1 MCGIGLC
8 VKIGCTSPSK
18 ESACGLSLD
27 TAELLRRR
35 GPDICATE
43 AVKLEGGATLGFLVT
58 VLGLRGRKLTSQ
70 PVKDELGNMLAWNG
84 EIFGGLE
91 VSGREC
97 DTTFLLGALSRCSS
111 ESELLNTIS
120 RIEGPWALVY
130 LKRNEQQLWFGRDV
144 FGRRSLLFN
153 ATGSGLSLVSC
164 ASRRLHETWTELPA
178 NGVYCLDL
186 AESVRC
192 QRLAVRFFPWSY
204 FPSGELFDPKMWQ
217 PSPLGELLA
226 CPIDAGIPCP
236 LNTELAERLPPLPP
250 VGRTF
255 FQKVLDDQREFV
267 DAVAGLDRVL
277 CEAVR
282 RRLTNHQM
290 VCRACIPKHR
300 HSLGGPPDCGHAALA
315 VLFSGGLDSMVIAA
329 LCARLLP
336 QRCPID
342 LLNVAFQH
350 QVHMID
356 SQSKDKR
363 WFASYEAPDR
373 LSAKLGL
380 DELRRVFPQRRWNLV
395 EVNVDKQELQSER
408 ARHIRKLIHPLDS
421 VLDDSLGCALWFAA
435 RGRGTIVRDG
445 EPGVAYESPARVVLL
460 GMGADEQLGG
470 YSRHVVKYKN
480 YGWQGLVDE
489 ISMEL
494 NRIASRN
501 MGRDDRIVSDHGREP
516 RFPFLDKNVVRY
528 LNRIPVW
535 MKVNPCLPRGVG
547 DKLLLR
553 LLAFELGLDEAASRP
568 KRAMQFGSR
577 IVHAEEDR
585 AKGSDV
591 CKRLQGLDLGSVPES
606 ELAFQK
612 S

>member
-8 VKIGCTSPSK
+8 VKIGCASPSE
-18 ESACGLSLD
+18 ESAAYLS
-27 TAELLRRR
+27 AETVQLLKRR
-35 GPDICATE
+35 GPDGCAAE
-43 AVKLEGGATLGFLVT
+43 EVKLEGDATLIFLAS
-58 VLGLRGRKLTSQ
+58 VLGLRGRKLTPQ
-70 PVKDELGNMLAWNG
+70 PVRDEPGNVLVWNG
-84 EIFGGLE
+84 EVFGGLG
-91 VSGREC
+91 VSEREC
-97 DTTFLLGALSRCSS
+97 DTTFLLDALSKCSS

-120 RIEGPWALVY
+120 RIKGPWALVY
-130 LKRNEQQLWFGRDV
+130 LKRNEQQLWFGRDA

-153 ATGSGLSLVSC
+153 VEGSRLRIVSC
-164 ASRRLHETWTELPA
+164 ASCRQHETWTELPA

-186 AESVRC
+186 RDSSRH
-192 QRLAVRFFPWSY
+192 RHLAVRFFPWSR
-204 FPSGELFDPKMWQ
+204 FPSGELFDPGVWQ
-217 PSPLGELLA
+217 PTALGESLA
-226 CPIDAGIPCP
+226 CPLDAGIPNP
-236 LNTELAERLPPLPP
+236 LNRELAERLHPLPA

-255 FQKVLDDQREFV
+255 FQKVLDDRREFA

-282 RRLTNHQM
+282 CRLTNRQM
-290 VCRACIPKHR
+290 VCRECILRHR
-300 HSLGGPPDCGHAALA
+300 HGSGGSQGCGHATLA

-336 QRCPID
+336 QSCPID

-356 SQSKDKR
+356 SRSKTKS
-363 WFASYEAPDR
+363 WATSYEAPDR
-373 LSAKLGL
+373 LSARLGL
-380 DELRRVFPQRRWNLV
+380 DELRRAFPQRRWNLV

-408 ARHIRKLIHPLDS
+408 TRHIRKLIHPLDS

-435 RGRGTIVRDG
+435 RGRGTVAHENAPD
-445 EPGVAYESPARVVLL
+445 VAYESPARVVLL

-480 YGWQGLVDE
+480 FGWQGLVDE

-494 NRIASRN
+494 DRIATRN

-516 RFPFLDKNVVRY
+516 RFPFLDKNVVNY
-528 LNRIPVW
+528 LNQIPIW
-535 MKVNPCLPRGVG
+535 MKVNPDLPRGVG

-553 LLAFELGLDEAASRP
+553 LLAFQLGLEEAASRP

-585 AKGSDV
+585 GKGSDV
-591 CKRLQGLDLGSVPES
+591 CRKLQQLDLGSVPES
-606 ELAFQK
+606 ELAFC
-612 S
+612 